1 MFLGHV
7 PSVLGQR
14 FGNVEVSDKRP
25 NGWPFNRPPN
35 DVREREGLGKPHTS

>member
-14 FGNVEVSDKRP
+14 FGNVEVSDKQANVAVSGTAVGSEIA
-25 NGWPFNRPPN
+25 NGTR
-35 DVREREGLGKPHTS
+35 